1 MDDINDFLK
10 NILNNVEHHI
20 STIANIMGILCFFG
34 IEFSKIKSFTI
45 SKIRIFRKYVYNVKE
60 NIIYRYIK
68 IQIIVFKQCLNII
81 KIVNQIINH
90 FIKSQFSLA
99 SCCLV
104 LIVIS
109 IYNPFSYLNRILDIE
124 TVVYNEDFNQNIINN
139 DMNCFASSDSAN
151 ELNSSKSILYF
162 YTQSMYYLDKSLKF
176 DMDDE
181 EKERLI
187 KYISSRY
194 KDIAECSNLNN

>member
-1 MDDINDFLK
+1 MKL
-10 NILNNVEHHI
+10 
-20 STIANIMGILCFFG
+20 
-34 IEFSKIKSFTI
+34 FTI
-45 SKIRIFRKYVYNVKE
+45 SKIKIFRKHVYKVKE
-60 NIIYRYIK
+60 NITYRYIK
-68 IQIIVFKQCLNII
+68 IEIIIFKQYLNII
-81 KIVNQIINH
+81 KIINQIINY
-90 FIKSQFSLA
+90 FVKSQFSLA

-124 TVVYNEDFNQNIINN
+124 TVIYNEDFNQNIINN
-139 DMNCFASSDSAN
+139 DMNYFASSDSAN

-162 YTQSMYYLDKSLKF
+162 YTQSMYYFYKSLEF